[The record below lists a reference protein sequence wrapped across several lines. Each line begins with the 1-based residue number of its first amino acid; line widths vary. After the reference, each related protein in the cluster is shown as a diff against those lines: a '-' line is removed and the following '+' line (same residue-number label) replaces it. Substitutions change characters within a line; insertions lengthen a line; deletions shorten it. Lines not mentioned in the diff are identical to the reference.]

1 MLCFY
6 SRVVSIADQLQV
18 EFALI
23 HKERK
28 KSNHVESM
36 VLVGNVKDKTVLLVD
51 DMADTCG
58 TLKFAATKLHEAGA
72 KKIHAFASHGVFS
85 VPAVS
90 RLNDSPFESVVV
102 TNSLPQDE
110 KMALCPLI
118 KVIDVSPI
126 LSEAIRRTHHGE
138 SVSYLFS
145 HVPL

>member
-1 MLCFY
+1 M
-6 SRVVSIADQLQV
+6 VSIADQLQV

-28 KSNHVESM
+28 QSNQVESM
-36 VLVGNVKDKTVLLVD
+36 VLVGNVQDKTVLLVD

-58 TLKFAATKLHEAGA
+58 TFKLAATKLLEAGA
-72 KKIHAFASHGVFS
+72 KKVHAIASHGIFS
-85 VPAVS
+85 GPAVS
-90 RLNDSPFESVVV
+90 RLNDSPFESIVV
-102 TNSLPQDE
+102 TNSIPQDD
-110 KMALCPLI
+110 KMALCPKI
-118 KVIDVSPI
+118 KTIDVSPI